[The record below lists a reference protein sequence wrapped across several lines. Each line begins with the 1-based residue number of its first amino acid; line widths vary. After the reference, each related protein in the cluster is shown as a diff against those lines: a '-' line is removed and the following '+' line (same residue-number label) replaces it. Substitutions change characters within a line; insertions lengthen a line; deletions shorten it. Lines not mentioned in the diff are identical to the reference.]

1 MCITYQRNKKKGGR
15 AMVKRCM
22 YPLMLAILVLGFLL
36 LFLSNNNNRVHALT
50 GPCSDCHTMHNSQN
64 GTTVVTGGPYRAL
77 TKGDCV
83 ICHTGT
89 NVSGTNIPYVH
100 STSEP
105 TYNFGGNRNTLAGGN
120 FYWVAETGGDAKG
133 HNVAGIASAD
143 NILSTPPGYLAEY
156 RSGMSWSSGQQVT
169 CAGNFGCH
177 GKFEPGN
184 SHYNDPFAAISG
196 AHHKNVNR
204 TNGTGDASEVWNSYR
219 FLLGIKGTE
228 DPDWELTLGV
238 NDHNGYYAVTTP
250 PSPGSNTGSINYL
263 CAECHG
269 LFHSDTYSGSYS
281 SPWLRHPTDYDMN
294 NVKTKEYGNY
304 PNTSIF
310 NGKLGVSAT
319 GDYFA
324 DVPVGN
330 NQGAVLSQVLVN
342 TGDAIVLC
350 VSCHRAH
357 GSPYNDIL
365 RWDYAACN
373 AGSQNANCGCF
384 ACHTSK

>member
-1 MCITYQRNKKKGGR
+1 MKVMVGLRLLNFNLNLILFITI
-15 AMVKRCM
+15 
-22 YPLMLAILVLGFLL
+22 ILLFKNELGFSRLL
-36 LFLSNNNNRVHALT
+36 GVCSN
-50 GPCSDCHTMHNSQN
+50 CHTMHYSQG
-64 GTTVVTGGPYRAL
+64 GTLMPEWKTGGPFRGL
-77 TKGDCV
+77 LVGDCV
-83 ICHTGT
+83 YCHTGT
-89 NVSGTNIPYVH
+89 NTSETNVPYVY
-100 STSEP
+100 SPSLP
-105 TYNFGGNRNTLAGGN
+105 SYSFGGNRNTLAGGN
-120 FYWVAETGGDAKG
+120 FFWVTQDDSLG
-133 HNVAGIASAD
+133 HNVAGIANQD
-143 NILSTPPGYLAEY
+143 GRLSQPPGFNTSYG
-156 RSGMSWSSGQQVT
+156 RSSWPINQQVT
-169 CAGNFGCH
+169 CAGTYGCH
-177 GKFEPGN
+177 G
-184 SHYNDPFAAISG
+184 DPSKSDPLLAIFG
-196 AHHKNVNR
+196 AHHKNIDR
-204 TNGTGDASEVWNSYR
+204 TNGTDDASEVWNSYR